1 MTKAPEAMGHEG
13 LIGLADKGDAHS
25 AHLKGCEEKGMAIS
39 VPVPKASSRKGSG
52 PRYVTAAFDDDGA
65 KVPYVYPAGPKLR
78 PKGSTALIADKRDLV
93 DRASTKVCGGGPLTS
108 RCRPS
113 SLSRRPLFRWQDE
126 DVVDRHRARMAAGG
140 DVMHRRGALVAHPLG
155 TLKRWA
161 GLDYFL
167 MRGLATCRAEMSLMV
182 LGSTFKRMLNT
193 LGGNAFMAYCQ
204 ARKEVQGR
212 GM

>member
-1 MTKAPEAMGHEG
+1 MAM
-13 LIGLADKGDAHS
+13 S
-25 AHLKGCEEKGMAIS
+25 A
-39 VPVPKASSRKGSG
+39 PVPKASSRTGSG

-65 KVPYVYPAGPKLR
+65 KDPYVCPAGPKLLPNR
-78 PKGSTALIADKRDLV
+78 STALIADKRDLV
-93 DRASTKVCGGGPLTS
+93 DRASTKVCGGGHLAS
-108 RCRPS
+108 RCRPP
-113 SLSRRPLFRWQDE
+113 SLSRRPLFRWEDE
-126 DVVDRHRARMAAGG
+126 
-140 DVMHRRGALVAHPLG
+140 DVMHRRETLVVHPFG

-167 MRGLATCRAEMSLMV
+167 MRGLETCRAEISLMV

-193 LGGNAFMAYCQ
+193 LGGNAFMAYFQ